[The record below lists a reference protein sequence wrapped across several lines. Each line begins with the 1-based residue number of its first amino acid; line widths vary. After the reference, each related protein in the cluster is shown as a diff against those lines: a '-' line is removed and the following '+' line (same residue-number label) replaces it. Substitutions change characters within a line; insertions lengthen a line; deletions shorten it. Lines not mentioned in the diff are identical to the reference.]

1 MHTATTIRSF
11 HSPEYQH
18 GSGNPPWQK
27 LLWVKQNYPDNYVD
41 GTFLDE
47 LQRNVNVRS
56 YDYWTM
62 VYESGVITQHI
73 SSVVIFIA
81 IFINLRVHSL
91 SGNHLIWTGS
101 LLTGLGYIFWDLI
114 VLTTRSNYEFKRQRV
129 AKSAFFFFITLL
141 GLSPILKT
149 LTSQTSDDTIWALT
163 VCCFLANVLFH
174 DYTTQANSIKIPGS
188 LSTNAAIFASVLLAS
203 RLDTNIDVFGLL
215 SFAVE
220 WFSLFPIFRRHL
232 RVLSVKIQIGV
243 TIAMVLTCVVLFA
256 HISKAV
262 VFIYILGF
270 CFLTFICPYW
280 LIFIQKY
287 KNEIHG
293 PWDEARPRLQR
304 PRRNLYRKRT
314 N

>member
-1 MHTATTIRSF
+1 MYIPRQF
-11 HSPEYQH
+11 QSPEYNPY
-18 GSGNPPWQK
+18 NPPWQK

-41 GTFLDE
+41 NTFLDE

-56 YDYWTM
+56 YDYWTI
-62 VYESGVITQHI
+62 VCESGVITQQL

-81 IFINLRVHSL
+81 IFIYLQNNVM
-91 SGNHLIWTGS
+91 SGHHLIWTGS
-101 LLTGLGYIFWDLI
+101 LLTGIGYIFWDFTMLK
-114 VLTTRSNYEFKRQRV
+114 TKNDYEFKRQRV

-149 LTSQTSDDTIWALT
+149 LTSQISHDTIWALT
-163 VCCFLANVLFH
+163 VICFLINVLFH
-174 DYTTQANSIKIPGS
+174 DYNTQTNAIKITGS

-203 RLDTNIDVFGLL
+203 RLKTNTGVFGLL

-232 RVLSVKIQIGV
+232 KSLSSKIQIMLTLV
-243 TIAMVLTCVVLFA
+243 MLMVCVLLFFP
-256 HISKAV
+256 ISKAV

-270 CFLTFICPYW
+270 IFLTFICPYW

-293 PWDEARPRLQR
+293 PWDEARPRIQR
-304 PRRNLYRKRT
+304 PRRNLYRKK
-314 N
+314 NMKNIP